1 MRITFVLNHVN
12 LNGGIRVIAI
22 YAERLRQRGHDV
34 VVVVRPR
41 PTPSLRDRVR
51 SVVKGKGWPADPNT
65 LPDHFDNVNVD
76 LRVIESRRPIVDADV
91 PDADVV
97 IATWWETAPWVAA
110 LSPSKGAKAYFVQDF
125 GANAGQPMDE
135 LAATWRLPMHRI
147 VISRYIA
154 DLVKQHTGDD
164 EGEMSYVPNSVDL
177 EQFRS
182 PPRGKQPAPVVGTV
196 FSPSRFKGS
205 DIAVAACE
213 IARKKL
219 PDLKLIGFG
228 LQNKN
233 QNQPLPPWADFS
245 TRVADEKLKD
255 IYAACDAWLFP
266 PRKEGYG
273 LPILEAMAC
282 RTPVIA
288 TPAGAAPELIA
299 QGGGMLVPHED
310 PQAMGDAI
318 VKICSLAD
326 NDWRRLSDAAYATV
340 TGYSWDDATD
350 QFEAALR
357 RAIAGTRPASP
368 ALAAFSKKDDAGVVP
383 T

>member
-1 MRITFVLNHVN
+1 
-12 LNGGIRVIAI
+12 
-22 YAERLRQRGHDV
+22 
-34 VVVVRPR
+34 
-41 PTPSLRDRVR
+41 
-51 SVVKGKGWPADPNT
+51 
-65 LPDHFDNVNVD
+65 
-76 LRVIESRRPIVDADV
+76 
-91 PDADVV
+91 
-97 IATWWETAPWVAA
+97 
-110 LSPSKGAKAYFVQDF
+110 
-125 GANAGQPMDE
+125 
-135 LAATWRLPMHRI
+135 
-147 VISRYIA
+147 
-154 DLVKQHTGDD
+154 
-164 EGEMSYVPNSVDL
+164 MSYVPNSVEL

-182 PPRGKQPAPVVGTV
+182 PPRGKQPAPVVGTI
-196 FSPSRFKGS
+196 FSPSHFKGS
-205 DIAVAACE
+205 DLAVAACE

-350 QFEAALR
+350 KFEAALR

-368 ALAAFSKKDDAGVVP
+368 AAPAFSKKDDAGVVP